1 MKHTL
6 TNSNQFTKCSIE
18 EYNQFIKDELIP
30 WLHLHLQK
38 FYDERLSDERKS
50 DIKIP
55 LLKSPIYPSL
65 YKNSELVR
73 QTWSL
78 SPLQYYYYTHCVRN
92 HNNTVIQWIKA
103 VKAFAK
109 RTQHYKEVKH
119 ITDTIE
125 VVFKKYRCINAKK
138 RNSIA
143 EVYAKVTEHYKSKDK
158 TS

>member
-1 MKHTL
+1 MEHTL
-6 TNSNQFTKCSIE
+6 ANNNQFTKCSTE

-78 SPLQYYYYTHCVRN
+78 SPLYYCNYTHCVRN
-92 HNNTVIQWIKA
+92 YNNIVIQWIKA

-109 RTQHYKEVKH
+109 RTQYYKEVKH

-138 RNSIA
+138 RNSITEA
-143 EVYAKVTEHYKSKDK
+143 YAKVTEHYKSKGK